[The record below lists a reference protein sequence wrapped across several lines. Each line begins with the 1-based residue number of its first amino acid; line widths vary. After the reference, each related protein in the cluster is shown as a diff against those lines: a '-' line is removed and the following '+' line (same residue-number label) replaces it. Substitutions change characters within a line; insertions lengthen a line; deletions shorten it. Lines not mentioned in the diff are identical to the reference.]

1 MSVTV
6 KELDKNLIYRA
17 NSNSFGGKRGDISQH
32 EYRVY
37 TDRVLSWEISEEKK
51 QSVLDKLHQKWS
63 EILKYEAQHVSVM
76 VAGPAKYNARKLD
89 KSDKILELSRIVKTR
104 FDPYHDVTV
113 YEDGYEERYNI
124 GD

>member
-76 VAGPAKYNARKLD
+76 VAGPAK
-89 KSDKILELSRIVKTR
+89 
-104 FDPYHDVTV
+104 
-113 YEDGYEERYNI
+113 
-124 GD
+124 